1 MSNSEPKKEAL
12 KLKGQTVNIE
22 LPLEVIEDVFSVLS
36 LIRPTHVTK
45 REKKALDLLRDQIYY
60 ELELYIESDQEA
72 EQRKLK
78 FRQLF
83 EEKRKEKEHST
94 EKENAY

>member
-1 MSNSEPKKEAL
+1 M
-12 KLKGQTVNIE
+12 KGQTITIE
-22 LPLEVIEDVFSVLS
+22 LPLEVIEGVFNVLS

-45 REKKALDLLRDQIYY
+45 VEKKALDLLRDQIYY
-60 ELELYIESDQEA
+60 ELEIFMETDEEA
-72 EQRKLK
+72 EIRRKK

-83 EEKRKEKEHST
+83 EEKRKEKEHSG